1 MFLGGSSHA
10 LRGVRIAGAGTN
22 VWGRELEA
30 GAAYALAFVNN
41 GDATVAVRC
50 DAACIQVPSVTFTG
64 LAQTLGQHHDPFRD
78 SKRSRTSSRTL
89 CEPPRIAGAPRRHAP
104 GEAIRRARP
113 MEGES
118 RRAGPELQGLA
129 RPSG

>member
-41 GDATVAVRC
+41 GDATVAVTAL
-50 DAACIQVPSVTFTG
+50 AA
-64 LAQTLGQHHDPFRD
+64 
-78 SKRSRTSSRTL
+78 
-89 CEPPRIAGAPRRHAP
+89 
-104 GEAIRRARP
+104 
-113 MEGES
+113 M
-118 RRAGPELQGLA
+118 
-129 RPSG
+129 PSGWRGRGSGAKVQRTGHRRGSGMA